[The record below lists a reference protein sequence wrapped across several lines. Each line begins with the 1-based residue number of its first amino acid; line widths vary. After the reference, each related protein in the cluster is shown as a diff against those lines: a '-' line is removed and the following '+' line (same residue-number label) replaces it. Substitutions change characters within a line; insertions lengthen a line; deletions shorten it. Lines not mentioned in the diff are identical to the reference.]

1 MKKVSDE
8 ELERTIEI
16 LKKAYKKEKEKLE
29 WAENDFEESLVVEE
43 MERFKKE
50 IKRLKR
56 ELDARR
62 DKEIS
67 S

>member
-1 MKKVSDE
+1 MEKVSDE